1 MTETSET
8 RDVCSL
14 DYILPIVRKYSVLAS
29 IKNDKERERSSI
41 VQPRVT
47 NDESHWISSEIISCS
62 PWNWTK
68 LRN

>member
-47 NDESHWISSEIISCS
+47 NDESH
-62 PWNWTK
+62 
-68 LRN
+68 